1 MAPKSLTGTCG
12 GWRVMVPETD
22 RLERSEYWGKG
33 KGTVTLSSPDN
44 QWGLGYG
51 ELGAL

>member
-12 GWRVMVPETD
+12 DWRVMVLETE
-22 RLERSEYWGKG
+22 RLKRRQYWGKD

-44 QWGLGYG
+44 QWGLGYV